1 MITVDDN
8 ILKLSAKLWT
18 QVSEFQQPA
27 DALLSKFFKEN
38 RKLRT
43 FERNAIAETIY
54 TILRNYYKLTT
65 AIGTN
70 PIKLVACAWVKL
82 FKLSKSDWEKVTIIR
97 HNDFAQLAN
106 FDYAKLELPEWIV
119 ARLSQKMTINEIIQ
133 LDQAMSSMAPLT
145 VRVNTVK
152 ISRNDLLAKFAEQG
166 IQAESTKHS
175 PYGIKLANKASLMQ
189 NQLFSDGCF
198 EVQDEASQLSGIL
211 LNAKR
216 SEMVVDF
223 CAGSGGKTLLLGMM
237 MRNSGRIY
245 AFDVNDRRL
254 SNLAPRLARSGL
266 SNVYPQLISHENDT
280 RVKRLAGKID
290 KVFVDAPCLGLGT
303 IRRNPDLKFRQTE
316 QSLEEINAKQ
326 HAILKSASRLVK
338 AGGYILY
345 ATCSILAEEN
355 QKVIEKFLAENDEF
369 SIVNLHEFAESTGL
383 TLADERYLELFP
395 HIHNT
400 DGFFAC
406 LLQKKI
412 NQEILSVPDEDLG

>member
-27 DALLSKFFKEN
+27 DAILSKFFREN

-54 TILRNYYKLTT
+54 TILRNYYKLTS

-70 PIKLVACAWVKL
+70 PLKLVACAWVKL
-82 FKLSKSDWEKVTIIR
+82 FKLSKSDWEKVSIIR
-97 HNDFAQLAN
+97 YNDFAQLAN
-106 FDYAKLELPEWIV
+106 FDFDRLELPEWLV
-119 ARLSQKMTINEIIQ
+119 ERLKSKMSMTEIIQ

-145 VRVNTVK
+145 LRVNTVK
-152 ISRNDLLAKFAEQG
+152 ISRSDLLAKLADMGISAEP
-166 IQAESTKHS
+166 TKHS
-175 PYGIKLANKASLMQ
+175 PYGISLASKAALMN
-189 NQLFSDGCF
+189 NQLFLDGYF
-198 EVQDEASQLSGIL
+198 EVQDEASQLAGIL

-245 AFDVNDRRL
+245 AFDVNERRL

-266 SNVYPQLISHENDT
+266 SNVYPQLISSENDT
-280 RVKRLAGKID
+280 KVKRLAGKID
-290 KVFVDAPCLGLGT
+290 KVFVDAPCLGIGT

-316 QSLEEINAKQ
+316 ETLAEICVKQ
-326 HAILKSASRLVK
+326 QAILQSAARLVK
-338 AGGYILY
+338 AGGYLLY

-355 QKVIEKFLAENDEF
+355 QNIVEQFLAQNNEF

-383 TLADERYLELFP
+383 SLSDERYLELMP

-406 LLQKKI
+406 LLQKQI
-412 NQEILSVPDEDLG
+412 NQ